1 MATTVGDPH
10 IIYKIEYA
18 HCALNCMM
26 LCTHCVFD
34 CRILSSRETTSWR
47 WSHILPHSVCSAHM
61 TEQYNN
67 NDKHI
72 DRNIV
77 KTNNERILMRIK
89 Q

>member
-10 IIYKIEYA
+10 IIYNGKYT
-18 HCALNCMM
+18 HCVLNRMK
-26 LCTHCVFD
+26 LYTHCVFD
-34 CRILSSRETTSWR
+34 CRILSSRETTSWL
-47 WSHILPHSVCSAHM
+47 WSHILPHPVRSAHM

-72 DRNIV
+72 NKNIV
-77 KTNNERILMRIK
+77 K